1 MKSELKSKTLMNRW
15 RSVEYISFCQ
25 IEIERKTSG
34 SYLKWHFIL

>member
-1 MKSELKSKTLMNRW
+1 
-15 RSVEYISFCQ
+15 VEYISFSQ